1 MHLDMG
7 VRQSGKERLE
17 NLRRCDLDKCSTE
30 INQRPQSCSWEE
42 IWCTV
47 CKTMQ
52 RMWFST
58 CGHNAVC
65 NVCSVIFPVSPLA
78 SSAHIALF
86 FPFSSALTAGASSD
100 CLPPPP
106 QPSHAAVCWQGLA
119 FTKGGE
125 SLPTWGA
132 TSRCCGEFVSAYQ
145 KKIRAKNGP
154 WTYSRACWQSLSQR
168 IALHPRTQLRTLNAG
183 IDNILLRPIQDHR
196 ERLKKIAADSDS

>member
-1 MHLDMG
+1 M
-7 VRQSGKERLE
+7 
-17 NLRRCDLDKCSTE
+17 
-30 INQRPQSCSWEE
+30 
-42 IWCTV
+42 
-47 CKTMQ
+47 
-52 RMWFST
+52 
-58 CGHNAVC
+58 
-65 NVCSVIFPVSPLA
+65 IFPVSPLA

-145 KKIRAKNGP
+145 KKNQSEEWAVNLQSSLLAIIVPEDSSAPKNSAANVECRHRQYPLAPHSGP
-154 WTYSRACWQSLSQR
+154 QGAFEENRR
-168 IALHPRTQLRTLNAG
+168 R
-183 IDNILLRPIQDHR
+183 
-196 ERLKKIAADSDS
+196 